1 MHRGHVISIAAQ
13 RAQRLNQSHP
23 DIPHQSPNK
32 EVPSACVAG
41 FNELLSCLT
50 YISSLAA
57 CFHRTF
63 NLVLSF
69 VNQPLLSV
77 LAYSHLRQDASPF
90 SESQNFMYHRRGA
103 LAKDEFVLVF
113 VLPIKHVV
121 ILEYASRLAA
131 SVLLLNV
138 LTYGKH
144 ASTWDSCTT
153 TFWDFRRVIV
163 DCFTTLLSNVSGS
176 FLISRG

>member
-1 MHRGHVISIAAQ
+1 
-13 RAQRLNQSHP
+13 
-23 DIPHQSPNK
+23 
-32 EVPSACVAG
+32 
-41 FNELLSCLT
+41 
-50 YISSLAA
+50 
-57 CFHRTF
+57 
-63 NLVLSF
+63 
-69 VNQPLLSV
+69 
-77 LAYSHLRQDASPF
+77 
-90 SESQNFMYHRRGA
+90 MYHRRGA

-144 ASTWDSCTT
+144 AYTWNSCTT

-176 FLISRG
+176 FLISRGSEKGSQLYKQGPNNEDFITAIHGT